1 MMYAWKC
8 WRETRVS
15 FYVFLFI
22 AVTLAAFLSKFVNFN
37 TGDELLPKELLAV
50 TWVILVLSSSAL
62 FSLAGISFGAT
73 GISEEF
79 AHKTAS
85 FLLTK
90 PRSIRYFVWTA
101 WATNAV
107 QFLALTVSMMLVAAA
122 VLSWRFHVQLT
133 GRLLLALLPG
143 LVMTFLLFGV
153 TYLLGVLHKN
163 GRSGFLSGLG
173 VVIVFPI
180 ICWTVERFWQ
190 IHLPSPA
197 DMYPVGMGELFLHPE
212 LASTLPRFWPLIGW
226 SLVALA
232 CPLAAQV
239 LIELAEI

>member
-22 AVTLAAFLSKFVNFN
+22 AVTLAGFLSKFLNFN
-37 TGDELLPKELLAV
+37 MGDELSPKELLAV
-50 TWVILVLSSSAL
+50 TWVILVLASSAL

-107 QFLALTVSMMLVAAA
+107 QFLALTLSMMLVAAA
-122 VLSWRFHVQLT
+122 VLSWRYHVQLT
-133 GRLLLALLPG
+133 GRLLLAFLPG

-163 GRSGFLSGLG
+163 GRSGFLSSLG

-180 ICWTVERFWQ
+180 ICWTVKHFWQ

-197 DMYPVGMGELFLHPE
+197 NMYPVGMGELILHPE

-232 CPLAAQV
+232 FPFIALLV
-239 LIELAEI
+239 LERGEL

>member
-1 MMYAWKC
+1 MYFWKC
-8 WRETRVS
+8 WRDTRAS

-22 AVTLAAFLSKFVNFN
+22 AVAFAALLMMGFTM
-37 TGDELLPKELLAV
+37 TGAPPKELFAV
-50 TWVILVLSSSAL
+50 AGMMLVFASSTL
-62 FSLAGISFGAT
+62 LSLAGISFGAT
-73 GISEEF
+73 GIGEEF

-101 WATNAV
+101 WTANAV
-107 QFLALTVSMMLVAAA
+107 QFLALTGSMVLVGASI
-122 VLSWRFHVQLT
+122 LSWRCHVPVT
-133 GRLLLALLPG
+133 GRLVLAFAPG
-143 LVMTFLLFGV
+143 LIMTFLLFGM

-163 GRSGFLSGLG
+163 GRNGFLSSLG

-180 ICWTVERFWQ
+180 ICSTVEYHWH

-197 DMYPVGMGELFLHPE
+197 DMYSMGMSDLILHPE
-212 LASTLPRFWPLIGW
+212 LASNLPHFWPLVGW

-232 CPLAAQV
+232 CPFIAQLV
-239 LIELAEI
+239 LERTEV

>member
-1 MMYAWKC
+1 MYFWKC

-22 AVTLAAFLSKFVNFN
+22 AVTLAAFLMMGFTMS
-37 TGDELLPKELLAV
+37 GAPPKEVFAV
-50 TWVILVLSSSAL
+50 AWMMLVLASSAL
-62 FSLAGISFGAT
+62 LSLSGISFGAT
-73 GISEEF
+73 GIGEEF

-101 WATNAV
+101 WTANAV
-107 QFLALTVSMMLVAAA
+107 QFLALTGSMVLVGASI
-122 VLSWRFHVQLT
+122 LSWRYHVPVT
-133 GRLLLALLPG
+133 GRLLLAVAPG
-143 LVMTFLLFGV
+143 LIMTFLLFGV

-163 GRSGFLSGLG
+163 GRNGFLGSLG

-180 ICWTVERFWQ
+180 ICSTVEYFWH

-197 DMYPVGMGELFLHPE
+197 DMYSMGMGDLILHPE
-212 LASTLPRFWPLIGW
+212 LASNLPHFWPSVGW

-232 CPLAAQV
+232 CPFVAGLV
-239 LIELAEI
+239 LERTEL

>member
-1 MMYAWKC
+1 MYFWKC

-22 AVTLAAFLSKFVNFN
+22 AVTLAAFLMRYFIMSGAPPKQVFPVAWM
-37 TGDELLPKELLAV
+37 LLVFASSTLLS
-50 TWVILVLSSSAL
+50 LS
-62 FSLAGISFGAT
+62 GISFGAT
-73 GISEEF
+73 GIGEEF

-101 WATNAV
+101 WTANAV
-107 QFLALTVSMMLVAAA
+107 QFLALTGSMVFVGASI
-122 VLSWRFHVQLT
+122 LSWRCHVPVT
-133 GRLLLALLPG
+133 GRLLLAFAPG
-143 LVMTFLLFGV
+143 LIMTFLLFGM

-163 GRSGFLSGLG
+163 GRNGFLSSLG

-180 ICWTVERFWQ
+180 ICSTVEHFWQ

-197 DMYPVGMGELFLHPE
+197 DMYSMGMSDLILHPE
-212 LASTLPRFWPLIGW
+212 LASTLPRFWPLACW
-226 SLVALA
+226 SAVALA
-232 CPLAAQV
+232 CPFVAELV
-239 LIELAEI
+239 LEHTKL

>member
-1 MMYAWKC
+1 MYFWKC
-8 WRETRVS
+8 WRDTRVS
-15 FYVFLFI
+15 FYVFLLI
-22 AVTLAAFLSKFVNFN
+22 DVTSAAFLCAHVSQI
-37 TGDELLPKELLAV
+37 DLPPKELFAGAC
-50 TWVILVLSSSAL
+50 VILVLASGAL
-62 FSLAGISFGAT
+62 LSLSGISFGAT
-73 GISEEF
+73 GIGEEF

-122 VLSWRFHVQLT
+122 VLSWRYHVQLT
-133 GRLLLALLPG
+133 GRLLIAVLPG

-153 TYLLGVLHKN
+153 TYLLSVLHKN
-163 GRSGFLSGLG
+163 GRNGFLSTLG

-180 ICWTVERFWQ
+180 VCLTVEYHWH
-190 IHLPSPA
+190 IHLPSPT
-197 DMYPVGMGELFLHPE
+197 DMYPIGLIELFSHPE
-212 LASTLPRFWPLIGW
+212 LASTLPHFWPLIGW

-232 CPLAAQV
+232 CPFIAQLV
-239 LIELAEI
+239 LERYEL

>member
-1 MMYAWKC
+1 MYVWKC
-8 WRETRVS
+8 WRDTRVS

-22 AVTLAAFLSKFVNFN
+22 AVTLEAFVMMDFTMS
-37 TGDELLPKELLAV
+37 GAPPKETFTIAWMMLVFAASTLL
-50 TWVILVLSSSAL
+50 
-62 FSLAGISFGAT
+62 SLAGISFGAT
-73 GISEEF
+73 GIGEEF

-101 WATNAV
+101 WTVSAV
-107 QFLALTVSMMLVAAA
+107 QFLALTGSVVLVGASI
-122 VLSWRFHVQLT
+122 LSWRCHVPVT
-133 GRLLLALLPG
+133 VRSLLAFAPG

-163 GRSGFLSGLG
+163 GRNGFLSSLG

-180 ICWTVERFWQ
+180 ICSTVAHFWH
-190 IHLPSPA
+190 IHLPSPG
-197 DMYPVGMGELFLHPE
+197 DMYPMGMSDLILHPE
-212 LASTLPRFWPLIGW
+212 LASRLPHFWPLIGW

-232 CPLAAQV
+232 FPFIAQLV
-239 LIELAEI
+239 LERYEL